1 MSDSLSRRTAILGW
15 LPAFFGHS
23 DIELSGVRVHV
34 LRHGRSPKRYL
45 VIHGDET
52 TAKAA
57 LTAHLA
63 THPGIGY
70 VVTSETRI
78 VEVKGLQIDP
88 NRMWSRAGAE
98 ESLRGLN
105 GGAAD
110 ARIEAV
116 LKELDRHRPA
126 ALRRLTPEA
135 GSRMFALHNNA
146 HGYSMTEEL
155 PVSDKTSTPEPE
167 MPHHFFLCTDPADF
181 EKLRQSPYNVV
192 LQTQAEPDD
201 GSLSRLSARRKFRYI
216 NLECAIG
223 DYNGQ
228 MERMEWLET
237 HLP

>member
-1 MSDSLSRRTAILGW
+1 MQGLTRRAAILGW

-23 DIELSGVRVHV
+23 DIELAGVRVHT

-57 LTAHLA
+57 LTAYLA
-63 THPGIGY
+63 THAGIGY
-70 VVTSETRI
+70 VVKSQTRI
-78 VEVKGLQIDP
+78 VEIKGLNIDP
-88 NRMWSRAGAE
+88 NRLWSRVGAE
-98 ESLRGLN
+98 KSLRSLN
-105 GGAAD
+105 TGADESQIA
-110 ARIEAV
+110 AV
-116 LKELDRHRPA
+116 LNDLDRHRHA
-126 ALRRLTPEA
+126 ALRRLTPLE

-146 HGYSMTEEL
+146 HGYSMIEEL
-155 PVSDKTSTPEPE
+155 PASDKTSTPQPD

-181 EKLRQSPYNVV
+181 ELLKTSPYNVV

-201 GSLSRLSARRKFRYI
+201 GSLSRLAARQKFRYI

-228 MERMEWLET
+228 MERIQWLES